1 MFDELPEDVN
11 PAHVALAGIA
21 LSALLLN
28 VWCSCRANSSQEDE
42 APLTEMVDLEA
53 QDDPPK
59 PTTTTTTTTD
69 AETQTDSDLE
79 DDDEIVDIRKIRAQI
94 KMRAR
99 HQENFLGNT

>member
-21 LSALLLN
+21 LCALLLN
-28 VWCSCRANSSQEDE
+28 VWCSCRADSSQEDE
-42 APLTEMVDLEA
+42 APLTEMIDLEA
-53 QDDPPK
+53 QDDSPV
-59 PTTTTTTTTD
+59 PTTTITD

-79 DDDEIVDIRKIRAQI
+79 DDEIVDIRKIRAQI

-99 HQENFLGNT
+99 RQENFLANT

>member
-53 QDDPPK
+53 QDDPPV
-59 PTTTTTTTTD
+59 PTTTTTTD